1 MVVEHLT
8 DEDIE
13 ALVWNFVSEYLEKT
27 ENLPV
32 LLKDI
37 GYIDDLESLFNEI
50 DFLED
55 FDSEIEI
62 NNINESDDSIAVSFD
77 INAIISAWRDQ
88 NQLLR
93 ITVNAVGT
101 CLIKSSESIE
111 MVDIQ
116 YNNVECDDIRAI

>member
-1 MVVEHLT
+1 MEEMIMEHLT

-13 ALVWNFVSEYLEKT
+13 ELVWNFVSEHLEKI

-32 LLKDI
+32 LLEDI

-62 NNINESDDSIAVSFD
+62 NNIDKSDNGIAVSFD
-77 INAIISAWRDQ
+77 INALVSAWCEQ
-88 NQLLR
+88 SQVLR
-93 ITVNAVGT
+93 IT
-101 CLIKSSESIE
+101 
-111 MVDIQ
+111 
-116 YNNVECDDIRAI
+116 